1 MNPNLHAQ
9 QIPAQTLTEVQRK
22 LTEVTTLL
30 RPYMASLTVADRQ
43 VLPKMGEKTLAFVTK
58 AREYAGQQPEL
69 LPAYINKADFDIDVA
84 DAVNLIA
91 LKSQIDQM
99 ASLIDDTM
107 LLAGS
112 EAYTASLAFYNSV
125 KQAARQNVPGAKV
138 IHDDLSARFATRS
151 RKVESTQ

>member
-22 LTEVTTLL
+22 LTEVTNLL
-30 RPYMASLTVADRQ
+30 KPYMVPLTSADRA
-43 VLPKMGEKTLAFVTK
+43 VLPKMGDKTLAFVTK
-58 AREYAGQQPEL
+58 AREFAGQQPEL

-84 DAVNLIA
+84 DALNLVA
-91 LKSQIDQM
+91 LRSQIDQM

-112 EAYTASLAFYNSV
+112 EAYSAALSFYNSV
-125 KQAARQNVPGAKV
+125 KQAARHNVPGAKIV
-138 IHDDLSARFATRS
+138 CDELSARFATRS
-151 RKVESTQ
+151 RKVESTK